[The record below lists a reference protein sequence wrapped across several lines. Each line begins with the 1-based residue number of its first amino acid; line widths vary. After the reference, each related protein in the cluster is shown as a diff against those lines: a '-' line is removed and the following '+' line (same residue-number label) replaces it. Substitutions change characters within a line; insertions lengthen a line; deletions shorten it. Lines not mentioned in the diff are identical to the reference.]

1 MRIAIL
7 SETFAKN
14 MGYIGNMLPRH
25 LARLG
30 AEVHMVTL
38 DLPPYY
44 QLKDFKET
52 YQDFTGSSALKA
64 GEVEEY
70 DGYRL
75 HVLAHRPLAGYMY
88 MSGLSEKLKEI
99 KPDVVYSMAAIGW
112 IALQAS
118 MLKPLLGFKLF
129 TGSHTTASVFPL
141 ATQKTSLFDPA
152 LLRCMVTRF
161 LPGRMVSLMTEKC
174 YGATGDCADVAVRF
188 FGVQKSKIDVCPLG
202 VDTEM
207 FKSAYGAAEVARR
220 NEVRASFGVDTYEIL
235 CIYTGRFSQ
244 EKNPLILAKAI
255 AKLQEMGEPYRAV
268 FFGNGVQLEEIR
280 RQPGCIPHPFVPV
293 EELGD
298 YFRASDIGVWPTQE
312 STSML
317 DAAACALPIVVNDTL
332 LATERVEGNGL
343 MYRLND
349 VDDMV
354 RVLLTLKDERERRR
368 LGTVGAEKMLNRFSW
383 ESIAGRRLSDFQKSV
398 LAGRAL

>member
-14 MGYIGNMLPRH
+14 MGYMGNMLPRH

-44 QLKDFKET
+44 QIKDFKET
-52 YQDFTGSSALKA
+52 YQDFTGSSVMKA
-64 GEVEEY
+64 GSIEEY

-75 HVLAHRPLAGYMY
+75 HVLGHKPLAGYMY

-99 KPDVVYSMAAIGW
+99 RPDVVYSMAAIGW
-112 IALQAS
+112 IALQAAL
-118 MLKPLLGFKLF
+118 LKPLHGYKLF

-141 ATQKTSLFDPA
+141 ATQKNSPLHPA
-152 LLRCMVTRF
+152 LIRNAITRGV
-161 LPGRMVSLMTEKC
+161 PGRMVSLLSEKC

-202 VDTEM
+202 VDTDM
-207 FKSAYGAAEVARR
+207 FRPLQGSPGLELRR
-220 NEVRASFGVDTYEIL
+220 EVRARFGVRDEEIL

-244 EKNPLILAKAI
+244 EKNPLVLAKAV
-255 AKLQEMGEPYRAV
+255 AKLQAMGEPYRAL

-280 RQPGCIPHPFVPV
+280 AQAGCIPHPFVPV

-317 DAAACALPIVVNDTL
+317 DAAACGLPIVVNDTL
-332 LATERVEGNGL
+332 LATERVEGNGV

-354 RVLLTLKDERERRR
+354 RVLLSLKQEEVRKR
-368 LGTVGAEKMLNRFSW
+368 LGAVGAEKMRSSFSW
-383 ESIAGRRLSDFQKSV
+383 ESIARRRLDDMKSSV
-398 LAGRAL
+398 SGRGI

>member
-14 MGYIGNMLPRH
+14 MGYMGNMLPRH

-44 QLKDFKET
+44 QIKDFKET
-52 YQDFTGSSALKA
+52 YQDFTGSTVMKA
-64 GEVEEY
+64 GATEEY

-75 HVLAHRPLAGYMY
+75 HVLAHKPLAGYMY

-99 KPDVVYSMAAIGW
+99 RPDVVYSMAAIGW
-112 IALQAS
+112 IALQAAL
-118 MLKPLLGFKLF
+118 LKPAHGYKLF

-141 ATQKTSLFDPA
+141 ATQKNSPLHPA
-152 LLRCMVTRF
+152 LIRNAITRGV
-161 LPGRMVSLMTEKC
+161 PGRMVSLLSEKC

-202 VDTEM
+202 VDTDM
-207 FKSAYGAAEVARR
+207 FRPLQGSAGLERR
-220 NEVRASFGVDTYEIL
+220 REVRARFGVRDEEIL

-244 EKNPLILAKAI
+244 EKNPLVLAKAV
-255 AKLQEMGEPYRAV
+255 AKLQAMGEPYRAL

-280 RQPGCIPHPFVPV
+280 AQSGCIPHPFVPV

-317 DAAACALPIVVNDTL
+317 DAAACGLPIVVNDTL
-332 LATERVEGNGL
+332 LATERVEGNGV
-343 MYRLND
+343 MYRLDD

-354 RVLLTLKDERERRR
+354 RVLLSLKHEEVRKR
-368 LGTVGAEKMLNRFSW
+368 LGAVGAEKMRGSFSW
-383 ESIAGRRLSDFQKSV
+383 ESIARRRLDDMKNSV
-398 LAGRAL
+398 LGKGV